1 MPDKT
6 IVKYDELAGA
16 WSDGYNFVKGS
27 RIRKSNPDRKRGR
40 LSRDEIVKYWKEN
53 YDKEVEVN
61 YV

>member
-1 MPDKT
+1 MPSKT
-6 IVKYDELAGA
+6 IVKFDEMAGA

-27 RIRKSNPDRKRGR
+27 RIRRNSKDRKRGR

-53 YDKEVEVN
+53 YDVEVEVV